1 MIIRSTALGIVT
13 TYQNLPRGYS
23 SLSTST
29 VENIAALPVA
39 MAYDPVGL
47 ACAVLS
53 LATNVIA
60 TALIGYKA
68 WYVLLLHSSQ

>member
-1 MIIRSTALGIVT
+1 MASNDLYNWPEAL
-13 TYQNLPRGYS
+13 
-23 SLSTST
+23 
-29 VENIAALPVA
+29 
-39 MAYDPVGL
+39 AYDPIGL

-68 WYVLLLHSSQ
+68 WYAIFLGYHREYLNNL